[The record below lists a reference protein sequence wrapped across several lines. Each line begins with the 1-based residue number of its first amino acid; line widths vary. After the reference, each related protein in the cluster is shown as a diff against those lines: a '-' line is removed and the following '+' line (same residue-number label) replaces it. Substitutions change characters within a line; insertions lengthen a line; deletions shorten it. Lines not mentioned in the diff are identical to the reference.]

1 MAHQERSAV
10 RLLLIGAPGAGK
22 GTQAVRIAEHFG
34 LTHLS
39 SGDLLRSHMRAET
52 DIGRSVKSYIET
64 GDLVPDA
71 IVMDMLRK
79 PVVQASAEGGYIL
92 DGFPRT
98 VDQAHAAYLVARELQ
113 VQVQIAVHL
122 KVSQDELIRRL
133 TARGRGAEDTPEI
146 VKHRLEVYASK
157 TVPLLGY
164 YLERERLVSID
175 GAQSA
180 DKVGDDLIAALTE
193 ARDRLHLDAANA

>member
-1 MAHQERSAV
+1 M

-34 LTHLS
+34 LKHLS
-39 SGDLLRSHMRAET
+39 SGDLLRAHVRNET
-52 DIGRSVKSYIET
+52 AIGRSIKSFVDA

-98 VDQAHAAYLVARELQ
+98 VDQAHSAYLVARELQ

-122 KVSQDELIRRL
+122 KVGQDELIRRL
-133 TARGRGAEDTPEI
+133 TARGRGAEDGPEI

-175 GAQSA
+175 GSQSP
-180 DKVGDDLIAALTE
+180 DKVGDDLIEALTE